1 MYKEK
6 SLVELAEE
14 NDASPSMKEAL
25 KVLDKWTRI
34 QLAFKVIELTE
45 QVVDLERKI
54 ERMEF
59 DNGKATLQ

>member
-6 SLVELAEE
+6 SLVTIAEE
-14 NDASPSMKEAL
+14 NDASPSMKAAL
-25 KVLDKWTRI
+25 KVLDKWKRI

-59 DNGKATLQ
+59 NGKATLQ

>member
-6 SLVELAEE
+6 SLVTIAEE

-25 KVLDKWTRI
+25 KVLDKWKRI

-59 DNGKATLQ
+59 NGKATLQ

>member
-6 SLVELAEE
+6 SLVTIAEE

-25 KVLDKWTRI
+25 KVLDKWKRI

-45 QVVDLERKI
+45 EIVDLENEIKRLKG
-54 ERMEF
+54 
-59 DNGKATLQ
+59 GKHAIN

>member
-6 SLVELAEE
+6 SLVTIAEE

-25 KVLDKWTRI
+25 NVLDKCKRI

-59 DNGKATLQ
+59 NGKATLQ

>member
-1 MYKEK
+1 MYKEN

-25 KVLDKWTRI
+25 KVLDKWKRI

-59 DNGKATLQ
+59 NGKATLQ

>member
-14 NDASPSMKEAL
+14 NDASPSMKAAL
-25 KVLDKWTRI
+25 KVLDKWKRI

-45 QVVDLERKI
+45 EIVDLENEIKRLKG
-54 ERMEF
+54 
-59 DNGKATLQ
+59 GKNAIN

>member
-25 KVLDKWTRI
+25 KVLDKWKRI

-59 DNGKATLQ
+59 NGKATLQ

>member
-14 NDASPSMKEAL
+14 KDASPSMKEAL
-25 KVLDKWTRI
+25 KVLDKWKRI
-34 QLAFKVIELTE
+34 QLAFKVIERTE

-59 DNGKATLQ
+59 NGKATLQ